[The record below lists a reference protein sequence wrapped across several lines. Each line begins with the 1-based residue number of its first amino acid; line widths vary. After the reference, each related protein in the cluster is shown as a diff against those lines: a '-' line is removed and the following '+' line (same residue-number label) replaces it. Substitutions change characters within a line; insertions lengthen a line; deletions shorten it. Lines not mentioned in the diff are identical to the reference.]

1 MKKDTIIGSV
11 VILAAIVGLAVY
23 ALLNPMPAQAPTTI
37 APVDLPPGAYVES
50 TQYYDIETYYAT
62 STPLLA
68 SAGAAADA
76 TAVALM
82 RSFVNDTIEQ
92 FKRDGNFANLTEED
106 IRMMGYD
113 QGRKQSLKIPYLIV
127 LAPDTFAYVYTVYI
141 DTLGA
146 HGNMYFRMFNFNTS
160 TGDYL
165 SLSDLFLPRSPYLE
179 TLSSKSREL
188 LPSVIGEAA
197 DARMITDGTKPEEAN
212 FANFFL
218 ENTSL
223 VLVFPPYQVAA
234 YAAGPQTLRIPLSDL
249 ASILKPEYR

>member
-1 MKKDTIIGSV
+1 MKKDTIIGAV
-11 VILAAIVGLAVY
+11 VILAVIVGLAVY
-23 ALLNPMPAQAPTTI
+23 ALLNPLPAQAPTTV

-62 STPLLA
+62 STPLLTSTETA
-68 SAGAAADA
+68 DAAA
-76 TAVALM
+76 VARM

-92 FKRDGNFANLTEED
+92 FKKDGNFANLTEED
-106 IRMMGYD
+106 IQIMGYD
-113 QGRKQSLKIPYLIV
+113 QGRKQTLQIPYLIV
-127 LAPDTFAYVYTVYI
+127 LAPHTFAYVYTVYV

-160 TGDYL
+160 TGAYL
-165 SLSDLFLPRSPYLE
+165 SLSDIFLPRSPYLE

-188 LPSVIGEAA
+188 LPAVIGEAA
-197 DARMITDGTKPEEAN
+197 DERMITDGTKPEEEN

-249 ASILKPEYR
+249 SSILKPEYRQ